1 MQKHEGSR
9 HLASAERGRRPRW
22 TPTETDKALLETI
35 FVADSFPT
43 FSVRKQLAEQLNVDS
58 RQVQIW
64 FQNRRQRERVRQG
77 AAAREA
83 EAAESGDGDCSPVRE
98 SKGAA
103 PLAAPIPAEF
113 TASGARAQII
123 SAAARRYPARD
134 SRGTAPDP
142 LCHSVCARSS
152 ADAHPALPPLRA
164 GESDLA
170 GGGESSSASTSSE
183 VGPAAH
189 FSPTVGPSEA
199 PAALSGGM
207 RVCAD
212 LTAAAA
218 GAEPSAVLRIEQ
230 LPDGRRV
237 VHMAAGKVVE
247 VPAEAPGALVQMLE
261 SASGSRAVQAAARS
275 LAPIAA
281 AAHAPSGA
289 VPRPADA
296 ARVDGAARRRPRR
309 RHARRGVGR
318 RRPGRDGGGGM
329 AGGVSPRARASAA
342 SREAVDAL
350 FALGS
355 NRA

>member
-1 MQKHEGSR
+1 MR
-9 HLASAERGRRPRW
+9 ARN
-22 TPTETDKALLETI
+22 
-35 FVADSFPT
+35 SFPPRPAAT
-43 FSVRKQLAEQLNVDS
+43 PP
-58 RQVQIW
+58 QIPGG
-64 FQNRRQRERVRQG
+64 Q
-77 AAAREA
+77 
-83 EAAESGDGDCSPVRE
+83 
-98 SKGAA
+98 
-103 PLAAPIPAEF
+103 PLTPSAIQ
-113 TASGARAQII
+113 SARARLQ
-123 SAAARRYPARD
+123 
-134 SRGTAPDP
+134 
-142 LCHSVCARSS
+142 
-152 ADAHPALPPLRA
+152 ALTRPSPPLRA

-275 LAPIAA
+275 LLRSQPLLMHPQAPCHDLLMQLASMEPPAAARAGATLGAASAA
-281 AAHAPSGA
+281 AARGGM
-289 VPRPADA
+289 A
-296 ARVDGAARRRPRR
+296 AA
-309 RHARRGVGR
+309 
-318 RRPGRDGGGGM
+318 GM

>member
-1 MQKHEGSR
+1 MRARNSFPPRPAATPPQIPGGQP
-9 HLASAERGRRPRW
+9 LTPSAIQSAR
-22 TPTETDKALLETI
+22 ALLQTLTR
-35 FVADSFPT
+35 P
-43 FSVRKQLAEQLNVDS
+43 
-58 RQVQIW
+58 
-64 FQNRRQRERVRQG
+64 
-77 AAAREA
+77 
-83 EAAESGDGDCSPVRE
+83 SPR
-98 SKGAA
+98 
-103 PLAAPIPAEF
+103 
-113 TASGARAQII
+113 
-123 SAAARRYPARD
+123 
-134 SRGTAPDP
+134 
-142 LCHSVCARSS
+142 
-152 ADAHPALPPLRA
+152 LRA

-199 PAALSGGM
+199 PATLSL
-207 RVCAD
+207 D

-218 GAEPSAVLRIEQ
+218 GAAPSAVLRIEQ

-237 VHMAAGKVVE
+237 VHMAAGRVVE

-275 LAPIAA
+275 LLRSQPLLMHPQAPCHDLLMQLASMEPPAAAGAALGAASAA
-281 AAHAPSGA
+281 AARGGM
-289 VPRPADA
+289 A
-296 ARVDGAARRRPRR
+296 AA
-309 RHARRGVGR
+309 
-318 RRPGRDGGGGM
+318 GM

>member
-152 ADAHPALPPLRA
+152 AATHPALPPSARRR
-164 GESDLA
+164 ERP
-170 GGGESSSASTSSE
+170 GG
-183 VGPAAH
+183 
-189 FSPTVGPSEA
+189 
-199 PAALSGGM
+199 
-207 RVCAD
+207 R
-212 LTAAAA
+212 
-218 GAEPSAVLRIEQ
+218 
-230 LPDGRRV
+230 RRV
-237 VHMAAGKVVE
+237 VVGVDLLRGRAGRPLLADRGPVG
-247 VPAEAPGALVQMLE
+247 GA
-261 SASGSRAVQAAARS
+261 R
-275 LAPIAA
+275 
-281 AAHAPSGA
+281 
-289 VPRPADA
+289 RPERRD
-296 ARVDGAARRRPRR
+296 ARVRRPHRRR
-309 RHARRGVGR
+309 GR
-318 RRPGRDGGGGM
+318 R
-329 AGGVSPRARASAA
+329 
-342 SREAVDAL
+342 
-350 FALGS
+350 
-355 NRA
+355 